1 MIRRIRN
8 IDYLAVFCE
17 GDKLSIGRIM
27 LWVTFLIMIHFWL
40 GTIEVPATLMTT
52 FMVFVS
58 YNLGKKVQYVV
69 EGWIENG
76 KVVEKRGEEI

>member
-1 MIRRIRN
+1 MLRKIRE
-8 IDYLAVFCE
+8 IDWLAVITE
-17 GDKLSIGRIM
+17 RNNLSIGRVM
-27 LWVTFLIMIHFWL
+27 LWVTFGIMIHFWL
-40 GTIEVPATLMTT
+40 AGIEVPASLMTT

-76 KVVEKRGEEI
+76 KDKKGEVVEY